1 MENKEKEEKEI
12 YVPEKRNNLKTKLL
26 PSLFMLSGGTIA
38 LIICLLQKLPMTE
51 FLLVLFLAL
60 LGFAILGTIVKSIVD
75 QFNMNMNYMDY
86 FEENGDLVEKGNND
100 DF

>member
-1 MENKEKEEKEI
+1 MEDKDGKES

-26 PSLFMLSGGTIA
+26 PSLFMLAGGTVA
-38 LIICLLQKLPMTE
+38 LGFCLLQKMPMTE
-51 FLLVLFLAL
+51 LLTILFLAM

-75 QFNMNMNYMDY
+75 QFNMSMNYMDY

>member
-1 MENKEKEEKEI
+1 MEDKEEEKEY
-12 YVPEKRNNLKTKLL
+12 YVPEKRNKLKTKLL
-26 PSLFMLSGGTIA
+26 PSLFMLTGGTTA
-38 LIICLLQKLPMTE
+38 LVICLLQKMPMTE
-51 FLLVLFLAL
+51 LLLILFLAL
-60 LGFAILGTIVKSIVD
+60 LVFAILGTVVKSIVD

>member
-1 MENKEKEEKEI
+1 MEDKEEEKEY
-12 YVPEKRNNLKTKLL
+12 YVPEKRNKLKTKLL
-26 PSLFMLSGGTIA
+26 PSLFMLTGGTTA
-38 LIICLLQKLPMTE
+38 LVICLLQKMPMTK
-51 FLLVLFLAL
+51 LLLILFLAL
-60 LGFAILGTIVKSIVD
+60 LVFAILGTVVKSIVD

>member
-1 MENKEKEEKEI
+1 M
-12 YVPEKRNNLKTKLL
+12 
-26 PSLFMLSGGTIA
+26 
-38 LIICLLQKLPMTE
+38 PMTE
-51 FLLVLFLAL
+51 LLLILFLAL
-60 LGFAILGTIVKSIVD
+60 LVFAILGTVVKSIVD